1 MIRLM
6 SLLGNILWLLF
17 GGLIAGLG
25 YILGGLLTC
34 ITIIGIPFGIQAMKI
49 GVATFAPF
57 GKQIVELPE
66 ANRPLRLVLNVIWL
80 VLFGWEIAL
89 AHAASALVLAITIIG
104 IPFALQHLKLIP
116 LALLPFGRTLR

>member
-1 MIRLM
+1 M
-6 SLLGNILWLLF
+6 SLLGNILWLIF

-25 YILGGLLTC
+25 YIFGGLLTC
-34 ITIIGIPFGIQAMKI
+34 VTIVGIPFGIQAMKI

-66 ANRPLRLVLNVIWL
+66 ANSPLRLILNVIWL

-89 AHAASALVLAITIIG
+89 AHATSALILAITIIG

>member
-1 MIRLM
+1 M
-6 SLLGNILWLLF
+6 SLLGNILWLIF

-25 YILGGLLTC
+25 YIFGGLLTC
-34 ITIIGIPFGIQAMKI
+34 ITIVGIPFGIQAMKI

-66 ANRPLRLVLNVIWL
+66 ANSPLRLILNVIWL

-89 AHAASALVLAITIIG
+89 AHATSALILAITIIG